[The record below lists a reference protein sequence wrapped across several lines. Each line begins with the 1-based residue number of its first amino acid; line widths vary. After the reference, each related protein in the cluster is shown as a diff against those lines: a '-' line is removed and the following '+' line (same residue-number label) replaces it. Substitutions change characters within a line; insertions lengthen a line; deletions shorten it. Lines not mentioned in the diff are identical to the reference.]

1 MIKISIENIEGIKHC
16 HQDYIRENVETKLRI
31 YNIFDETDNEIISFI
46 SNQIKPQ
53 LYKLT
58 LEEID
63 MNMLEIINDKY
74 RNLENK
80 SINDYIDND
89 DIESLI
95 ENLEGYK
102 EYINTTNGRTE
113 SVQKER
119 AERLSSILS
128 KQNNFLKKDF
138 KEEDCF
144 GCKLE
149 FNKKSDLLGHINKL
163 IKFLKK
169 INQQGEINEKGKTIK
184 ERFNLKKILMDIF
197 DYDSFTKNKGEWN
210 RHKLLYRLNI
220 NVCPYCNRV
229 PITNYVNLDGR
240 EKTTGDLDH
249 FYCQN
254 KYPFLGLS
262 LYNFIPS
269 CPYCNSRYKLQK
281 DFLEE
286 RHIYPY
292 KESFG
297 DNAKFK
303 TDFNDDYDLSYLNGN
318 STNFNLNIE
327 IKTQDSDELAK
338 LNNSIKTF
346 RLKELYSKEKE
357 YIRDIIKKCNY
368 YNSKEIDMLYK
379 FENLFDSKEEI
390 REMVFGHCF
399 KEDDFH
405 KRPFSKLTKD
415 IYDEFS
421 VLNDLSAK

>member
-149 FNKKSDLLGHINKL
+149 FNKKSDLISK
-163 IKFLKK
+163 
-169 INQQGEINEKGKTIK
+169 
-184 ERFNLKKILMDIF
+184 
-197 DYDSFTKNKGEWN
+197 KNKSTRG
-210 RHKLLYRLNI
+210 
-220 NVCPYCNRV
+220 
-229 PITNYVNLDGR
+229 
-240 EKTTGDLDH
+240 
-249 FYCQN
+249 N
-254 KYPFLGLS
+254 K
-262 LYNFIPS
+262 
-269 CPYCNSRYKLQK
+269 
-281 DFLEE
+281 
-286 RHIYPY
+286 
-292 KESFG
+292 
-297 DNAKFK
+297 
-303 TDFNDDYDLSYLNGN
+303 
-318 STNFNLNIE
+318 
-327 IKTQDSDELAK
+327 
-338 LNNSIKTF
+338 
-346 RLKELYSKEKE
+346 
-357 YIRDIIKKCNY
+357 
-368 YNSKEIDMLYK
+368 
-379 FENLFDSKEEI
+379 
-390 REMVFGHCF
+390 
-399 KEDDFH
+399 
-405 KRPFSKLTKD
+405 
-415 IYDEFS
+415 
-421 VLNDLSAK
+421 